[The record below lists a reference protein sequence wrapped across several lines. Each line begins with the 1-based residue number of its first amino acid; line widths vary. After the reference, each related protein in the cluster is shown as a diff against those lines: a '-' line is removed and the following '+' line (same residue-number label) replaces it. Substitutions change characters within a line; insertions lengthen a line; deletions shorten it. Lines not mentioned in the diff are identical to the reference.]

1 MSREYRK
8 ETENKAKEKIS
19 NMLSLLP
26 PYVSLYNNHISLSTS
41 PKTRL
46 GYIGDIKTFFE
57 YLIDACDKDYESIKE
72 IPLSQ
77 LESLNLDFF
86 NAYLN
91 YLTYYEKDG
100 VQREN
105 GNSAIRRKLSS
116 LRGFYSYLYIN
127 DMVSATPINKV
138 SIPKVN
144 KKNLIRMD
152 NNETKDYIETVEQG
166 LGKLSKKET
175 AYHEKYG
182 TRDTAIMHL
191 LLSTGIRVSELVGLD
206 INDLD
211 LKRSCIKVIRKG
223 NKEDI
228 VYFNDN
234 TVEIMDYYLLYR
246 KKLDALEGHENALF
260 LSSQRKRLSV
270 RSVEKL
276 VEKYS
281 KRTESLGLKHITP
294 HKLRSTMGTELYN
307 RTGDLYLVAEVLGH
321 ESVETTKKHY
331 TEVTD
336 QRKYDKRNILLTD
349 FSNNKDK

>member
-8 ETENKAKEKIS
+8 ETENKAKENIS
-19 NMLSLLP
+19 NILSTLP

-57 YLIDACDKDYESIKE
+57 YLIEACDKDYENIKDV
-72 IPLSQ
+72 PLEQ
-77 LESLNLDFF
+77 LDCLDLDFF

-91 YLTYYEKDG
+91 YLTLYEKDG
-100 VQREN
+100 VKREN
-105 GNSAIRRKLSS
+105 GNLAIRRKLSA

-127 DMVSATPINKV
+127 NMVSSTPINKV
-138 SIPKVN
+138 AIPKVY
-144 KKNLIRMD
+144 KKNIIRMD
-152 NNETKDYIETVEQG
+152 NEETKDYINTVEQG
-166 LGKLSKKET
+166 LGSLSKKEQ
-175 AYHEKYG
+175 AYHDKYAV
-182 TRDTAIMHL
+182 RDTAIMHL

-206 INDLD
+206 INDVD

-234 TVEIMDYYLLYR
+234 TVDIMEHYLLYR
-246 KKLDALEGHENALF
+246 DKLSPLEGHEKALF

-281 KRTESLGLKHITP
+281 QRTLSLGIKHITP
-294 HKLRSTMGTELYN
+294 HKLRSTVGTELYN
-307 RTGDLYLVAEVLGH
+307 RTGDVLLVAEVLGH

-336 QRKYDKRNILLTD
+336 QRKYEKRNVLLTD
-349 FSNNKDK
+349 FSNE